1 MSHETEDTHER
12 GAAGPERE
20 TPAGSEGD
28 ATGSERD
35 AAGSVR
41 GATKRGVAGSECG
54 VAGSECGVAGS
65 ERDAAAA
72 KRALLGRVDGPADLR
87 GLSEEELQTLA
98 QEVREH
104 IIETVGEIGGHF
116 GANLGTCELAVALHS
131 LLGSPRDKIL
141 WDVGHQA
148 YPHKIL
154 TGRRDA
160 LHTIR
165 QYGGLAPF
173 CSREESAHDI
183 IGAGHASTSVG
194 YAVGIKEGMRHMRGA
209 ASWPAA
215 GAAGVG
221 ETPADVVGEAGEGKV
236 VAVIGDGAMTGGV
249 AFEAIGQAGGLGTP
263 IVVVLNDNGMSIAPN
278 VGALSRYFNRVRL
291 NPKLW
296 HVREGVEGGLAR
308 LPGGI
313 GSAFERLGPQL
324 KESIKAFWAPGL
336 WWEEL
341 DWAYM
346 GVIDG
351 HDVRA
356 LRKAL
361 REALAAERPVVVHI
375 ATVKGKGFAPAE
387 DGGLEGMEK
396 WHAAKPKSIVD
407 GIPTRPSPARQPA
420 ATAASASGAAVAAPA
435 PAPQYTQVFGEA
447 LVKECE
453 RDSRV
458 VGITAAMNSG
468 TGLNILQKALPERY
482 FDVGIAE
489 QQAILFAAGLSLE
502 GCKPVAAI
510 YSTFLQRAYDQ
521 IVHDVCLQRLNVVFA
536 MDRAGLVG
544 DDGPT
549 HHGAFDVAYMRC
561 LPNVVLMAPR
571 DEAMLVHMLR
581 TALVFDGPIAL
592 RYPRGEGAGVALP
605 GEPHAIAIGTGEILR
620 EAGVGHPAAR
630 GRRVALIGYGSGV
643 GKALEAADL
652 LAEHELAVTVADAR
666 FAKPIDAGLMAQL
679 AAEHDLLVTVE
690 EGVLAGGF
698 GSAVW
703 ETLSDAG
710 VSAPRIMRVGLP
722 DRYVTHGKPA
732 LLHEEIGFTGE
743 RIAERV
749 AAAILDRDSATVG
762 A

>member
-1 MSHETEDTHER
+1 MTTTTPLLDNID
-12 GAAGPERE
+12 GPEDLKGR
-20 TPAGSEGD
+20 SD
-28 ATGSERD
+28 A
-35 AAGSVR
+35 
-41 GATKRGVAGSECG
+41 
-54 VAGSECGVAGS
+54 
-65 ERDAAAA
+65 
-72 KRALLGRVDGPADLR
+72 
-87 GLSEEELQTLA
+87 ELTQLA
-98 QEVREH
+98 QEVRTH
-104 IIETVGEIGGHF
+104 IIDTVGEIGGHF

-131 LLGSPRDKIL
+131 LLESPRDKIL

-154 TGRRDA
+154 TGRSER
-160 LHTIR
+160 LSTIR

-173 CSREESAHDI
+173 CSIEESAHDI
-183 IGAGHASTSVG
+183 MGAGHASTSIG
-194 YAVGIKEGMRHMRGA
+194 YAVGIKEGMRHLG
-209 ASWPAA
+209 
-215 GAAGVG
+215 
-221 ETPADVVGEAGEGKV
+221 GEGSDGRV

-263 IVVVLNDNGMSIAPN
+263 MVVVLNDNGMSIAPN

-296 HVREGVEGGLAR
+296 HARSGVEGGLAK

-313 GSAFERLGPQL
+313 GSTFERLGPQL

-351 HDVRA
+351 HDVHA
-356 LRKAL
+356 LREAL
-361 REALAAERPVVVHI
+361 REALAAQRPVVVHV

-387 DGGLEGMEK
+387 DGGLEGMER
-396 WHAAKPKSIVD
+396 WHAAKPNSIAN
-407 GIPTRPSPARQPA
+407 G
-420 ATAASASGAAVAAPA
+420 APA
-435 PAPQYTQVFGEA
+435 PSTPVAAGKRAKVSPPQYTQVFGEA
-447 LVKECE
+447 LVRECE
-453 RDSRV
+453 RDERV

-468 TGLNILQKALPERY
+468 TGLSILQKAMPERY

-489 QQAILFAAGLSLE
+489 QQAILFAAGLALE
-502 GCKPVAAI
+502 GVKPVAAI

-549 HHGAFDVAYMRC
+549 HHGAFDIAYLRC
-561 LPNVVLMAPR
+561 LPNIVLMAPR
-571 DEAMLVHMLR
+571 DEAMLTHMLR
-581 TALVFDGPIAL
+581 TALEYDDGPIAL
-592 RYPRGEGAGVALP
+592 RYPRGEGTGVQLP
-605 GEPHAIAIGTGEILR
+605 EQPRAIRIGTGEILR
-620 EAGVGHPAAR
+620 QGGASAIA

-643 GKALEAADL
+643 GKACEAA
-652 LAEHELAVTVADAR
+652 EELSTSGIDVTVADAR

-703 ETLSDAG
+703 ETLNETGAS
-710 VSAPRIMRVGLP
+710 PRILRVGLP

-732 LLHEEIGFTGE
+732 LLHEEVGYTGA

-749 AAAILDRDSATVG
+749 RGALSLERDSATIG